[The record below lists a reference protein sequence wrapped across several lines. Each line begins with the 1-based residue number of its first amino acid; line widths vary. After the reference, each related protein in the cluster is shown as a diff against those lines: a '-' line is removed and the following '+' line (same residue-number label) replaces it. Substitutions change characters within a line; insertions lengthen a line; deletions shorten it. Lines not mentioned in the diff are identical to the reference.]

1 MSVAITPACV
11 TCGACVWECPTEAI
25 SPGNPRPVVDQDSCT
40 ECYGFFGESQ
50 CVVVCP
56 VGAITTSIEEPT
68 ELGRRFRR
76 MYPVAPMHDTWIW
89 RRLPTPRR
97 DSTERSQGGTS

>member
-1 MSVAITPACV
+1 MSVSITPRCI

-25 SPGNPRPVVDQDSCT
+25 LPGAPRPVVEETSCT

-56 VGAITTSIEEPT
+56 VGAITTSAEPV
-68 ELGRRFRR
+68 EQLAARFRGL
-76 MYPVAPMHDTWIW
+76 YPGQPLEDTWMW
-89 RRLPTPRR
+89 RRLASPAQK
-97 DSTERSQGGTS
+97 EGIEGHG